1 MAEDLRL
8 NCGEVPSSISERNA
22 QVLKVY
28 VIQRGQN
35 IKANVVRLERLS
47 ILGQVQPLQPLANV
61 RHRTPLARSL
71 HEHIPRCSYHMKGLV
86 VASPGCRT
94 AAPMTVIVGG

>member
-35 IKANVVRLERLS
+35 IK
-47 ILGQVQPLQPLANV
+47 GQQHCAGLVGPYSPLQ
-61 RHRTPLARSL
+61 RRQG
-71 HEHIPRCSYHMKGLV
+71 GLGAIHVLPV
-86 VASPGCRT
+86 V
-94 AAPMTVIVGG
+94 

>member
-47 ILGQVQPLQPLANV
+47 IPT
-61 RHRTPLARSL
+61 HRRGADATD
-71 HEHIPRCSYHMKGLV
+71 EQ
-86 VASPGCRT
+86 
-94 AAPMTVIVGG
+94 

>member
-28 VIQRGQN
+28 VNQRGQN

-71 HEHIPRCSYHMKGLV
+71 HEHIPRCSYHMKGLLLAMSGSKLRNCA
-86 VASPGCRT
+86 AS
-94 AAPMTVIVGG
+94 A